1 MKGYKNNTVKVKT
14 NIVQMPAGM
23 FALHSV
29 VMLFAGYEFCKH
41 EKLYLRS
48 VGLKGKEEKD
58 DTDDR
63 TDEEQGH

>member
-1 MKGYKNNTVKVKT
+1 MKGNKNNTVKVKT

-29 VMLFAGYEFCKH
+29 VMFFAGYEFCKH
-41 EKLYLRS
+41 VVVRGLYLM
-48 VGLKGKEEKD
+48 LKGKEEKD

-63 TDEEQGH
+63 TDEEQDY